1 MSSRAIRLIQT
12 LEDSIN
18 QKYYYTEDELE
29 DMKEQLRVIRE
40 ELNDLS

>member
-1 MSSRAIRLIQT
+1 MSSRAIRLIQK

-18 QKYYYTEDELE
+18 QKYSYTEDELE

-40 ELNDLS
+40 ELNGR